1 MNELLN
7 SQIMNTRLFNNKIT
21 GLASKCD
28 IVILKENSII
38 KNNYN
43 YNTIF
48 INTRDKNGDAIKFFY
63 DYILKQINNRKVNLI
78 IAGEDWTFPRSIDK
92 RMSRTTPFKMK
103 IFKEIVSHP
112 NINKI
117 FVENLDMNL
126 NPSKIVPIPL
136 GINPAEGPIN
146 FNYFNKHFSKNKIL
160 KVTNLN
166 RDRNGKGQWAE
177 RGIVRKLCNTSWSH
191 VFVKV
196 NENFNQKRYLEILTK
211 YTFTLCIHG
220 GGLDP
225 CPKLFEAII
234 CGVIPIIKECK
245 PLTDVFLDLPV
256 VIVRKWT
263 PGLINYRNLKKWHD
277 KYKKFHLND
286 KLRFETLN
294 KLSLDYW
301 VEKIKKI

>member
-1 MNELLN
+1 MNKLLN
-7 SQIMNTRLFNNKIT
+7 SEIMNTRLFNKKLT

-28 IVILKENSII
+28 IIILEENSII

-43 YNTIF
+43 YDTIF
-48 INTRDKNGDAIKFFY
+48 INTRDKNGNSIIFFY
-63 DYILKQINNRKVNLI
+63 DYILKQIYNKKINLI

-92 RMSRTTPFKMK
+92 RMIRTNPHKMK
-103 IFKEIVSHP
+103 IFQEIINHP

-126 NPSKIVPIPL
+126 NQSKIIPIPL

-146 FNYFNKHFSKNKIL
+146 FNYFNKYFSKNKIL

-177 RGIVRKLCNTSWSH
+177 RGIVRSLCNTKWSS

-196 NENFNQKRYLEILTK
+196 NQNFNQNKYLKILSK
-211 YTFTLCIHG
+211 YAFTLCIHG

-245 PLTDVFLDLPV
+245 PLTNIFLDLPV
-256 VIVRKWT
+256 VIVKKWT
-263 PGLINYRNLKKWHD
+263 PRLINHRILKIWYE
-277 KYKKFHLND
+277 KYKKFHLDD
-286 KLRFETLN
+286 KLRFETLK

-301 VEKIKKI
+301 VKKIKII